1 MRPIPVRSVFI
12 VLLAAFAVAAARP
25 PQATPVLISV
35 TEPAGEG
42 VANAHV
48 RVVPAP
54 DPAPARMDTDSK
66 GHLSL
71 SLKPGGY
78 ALFVNSAGF
87 AGIATHIE
95 VRASGE
101 TQTIP
106 VALQIAPSSPP
117 VKVLPTSEKDD
128 LLLTL
133 YPFHDDVLI
142 KPVDFK
148 ALPHSTLT
156 IHNPHT
162 NADETYS
169 GVPLADL
176 LAKYGAPLGKE
187 LRGVALACYLVAS
200 GSDGYQAV
208 FSLAELDPSFHPGEV
223 LVADAMNGQPLD
235 AKTGPFRMVASEDKR
250 PARSVRNLVA
260 IELKLAR

>member
-1 MRPIPVRSVFI
+1 MRRVPIRAVFVI
-12 VLLAAFAVAAARP
+12 LLVAVALGAAQA

-35 TEPAGEG
+35 TEPRGEG
-42 VANAHV
+42 VADARV

-54 DPAPARMDTDSK
+54 DPQPAKMDTDNK

-78 ALFVNSAGF
+78 ALFVDSAGF
-87 AGIATHIE
+87 AGVATHID

-106 VALQIAPSSPP
+106 VALEIAPRSPP
-117 VKVLPTSEKDD
+117 VNVLPASEKDD

-142 KPVDFK
+142 KPADFK
-148 ALPHSTLT
+148 TLPHSTLT

-169 GVPLADL
+169 GIPLADL

-187 LRGVALACYLVAS
+187 LRGVALSCYLVAA
-200 GSDGYQAV
+200 GSDGYEAV

-223 LVADAMNGQPLD
+223 LVADSMNGQPLD
-235 AKTGPFRMVASEDKR
+235 AKTGPFRLVASEDKR